1 MASGLLFVRT
11 KRVRQVSKFATFLGY
26 CTLMSIL
33 VACGGSGDTPPSG
46 VTTTADITLTPP
58 ATSIQVGQT
67 QQFVATATDADGNPI
82 PEVTFTW
89 VSSNPVVA
97 SITSSG
103 LATGHLVAS
112 TTITATNGTVSSNAS
127 TLTVTPSNLASITL
141 TPPAPSIQVGQTQQ
155 FVATARDAN
164 GTLIP
169 GVTFTWTSSNQGFA
183 TISNSGLATGVSAG
197 STAIT
202 ATSGTVSSNPSSILT
217 VTPST
222 VASITVTPPA
232 PSIPAGQTQPFVA
245 TAKDINGTPIPG
257 VSFTW
262 TSSNQAVASIIST
275 GLATGLS
282 GGTTTITAT
291 SGTVSSNPT
300 SILTVT
306 PAIVG
311 SITLTPPAP
320 SIQVGQTQQ
329 FVATATDANGT
340 PIPGITFTWTSSSS
354 AVASISSTGLV
365 TGLSGGATAITASAG
380 GVTSS
385 GVQLQVTTGARVYTT
400 NFPLTENPI
409 SEGGNWINGQV
420 VGLDWKNARTT
431 PGLAFGTQTGNGG
444 YDDTVALL
452 TGTWGPDQTVE
463 ATVYTVNQN
472 PSIFEEV
479 ELRLR
484 SSLSA
489 NSCTGYEVLFGVNG
503 YIQIVRWNGPLG
515 NFTALA
521 SAASALPTTGDV
533 VKATIVGSTIT
544 AYLNG
549 VQKLQVIDSTYPS
562 GRPGMGFF
570 LQGASGVNGDY
581 GFTIFTASD

>member
-1 MASGLLFVRT
+1 MATGLFFVRT

-26 CTLMSIL
+26 CTLVFALI
-33 VACGGSGDTPPSG
+33 ACGGSGDTPPSG

-58 ATSIQVGQT
+58 ATSIRVGQT

-89 VSSNPVVA
+89 VSSNPAIA

-127 TLTVTPSNLASITL
+127 TLTVTPLNLASITL

-164 GTLIP
+164 GNLIP

-291 SGTVSSNPT
+291 SGTVSSNPS

-306 PAIVG
+306 
-311 SITLTPPAP
+311 
-320 SIQVGQTQQ
+320 
-329 FVATATDANGT
+329 
-340 PIPGITFTWTSSSS
+340 
-354 AVASISSTGLV
+354 TG
-365 TGLSGGATAITASAG
+365 GGG
-380 GVTSS
+380 G
-385 GVQLQVTTGARVYTT
+385 RFYTT
-400 NFPLTENPI
+400 QFPLTENPI

-444 YDDTVALL
+444 FDDTVALL

-463 ATVYTVNQN
+463 ATVYSVNLN
-472 PSIFEEV
+472 PSIFPEV
-479 ELRLR
+479 ELRVR

-489 NSCTGYEVLFGVNG
+489 NSCTGYEVLFSVNG

-515 NFTALA
+515 NFTLLGAVGA
-521 SAASALPTTGDV
+521 VIITGDV

-549 VQKLQVIDSTYPS
+549 VQKLQFIDSTYPS

-570 LQGASGVNGDY
+570 LQGAGGVNSDY
-581 GFTIFTASD
+581 GFTRFTASD